1 MFQFSV
7 MIANLIDL
15 ILVMCVTTLIC
26 WYIFEVGAVYYLI
39 VASYD
44 IYISYSGNLQPR
56 QVIFMYAV
64 LLVLLSGCLNF

>member
-1 MFQFSV
+1 